1 METPAFMKANNLK
14 PDPEFYIDHQLKNPV
29 GQLFSILVDKLP
41 GARPPN
47 RGWSSDPHIQLAER
61 ELYAQDYL
69 FKSLMAAKKPG
80 TLLSMWSVPE
90 GTLKAPPAQAIV
102 RRSVRV
108 NEAAGKGQTK
118 MDSFFEARMLVADMK
133 KGRVA
138 KGKKDKGD
146 MN

>member
-1 METPAFMKANNLK
+1 MKANGLK

-41 GARPPN
+41 GARPPA
-47 RGWSSDPHIQLAER
+47 RGWSSDPDVQLAER

-69 FKSLMAAKKPG
+69 FKSLLAAKKPG
-80 TLLSMWSVPE
+80 TLLSMWSLAPQN
-90 GTLKAPPAQAIV
+90 TLKAPVAQTIV
-102 RRSVRV
+102 RRSTR
-108 NEAAGKGQTK
+108 AAAAAATAAKGQTK

-138 KGKKDKGD
+138 KAKKDKGD